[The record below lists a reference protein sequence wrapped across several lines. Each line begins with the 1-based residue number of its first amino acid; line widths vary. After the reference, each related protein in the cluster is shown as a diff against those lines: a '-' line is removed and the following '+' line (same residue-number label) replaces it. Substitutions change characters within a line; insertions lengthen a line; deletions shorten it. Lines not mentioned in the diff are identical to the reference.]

1 MIAEASVN
9 PPAYADVVPNMDN
22 FEIIQNIL
30 NETGPDAAVQVLLI
44 ILNVLI
50 LLISFILRLT
60 IASYLQ

>member
-1 MIAEASVN
+1 MIAEAAIN
-9 PPAYADVVPNMDN
+9 PPAYADVVPDN
-22 FEIIQNIL
+22 YEIVQNIL